1 MGSGIYSGIISLTKG
16 DYKYTAS
23 ISKAGKMLRVFSGRF
38 TVGESEIEFSVTNM
52 NAKLLREIAQ
62 KTNGIFLLPDEVDSL
77 DKIISS
83 VEEFKATI
91 VENRREYILW
101 SRYETLFAVIF
112 FLSVEWFLRKRFG
125 LA

>member
-1 MGSGIYSGIISLTKG
+1 
-16 DYKYTAS
+16 
-23 ISKAGKMLRVFSGRF
+23 
-38 TVGESEIEFSVTNM
+38 M